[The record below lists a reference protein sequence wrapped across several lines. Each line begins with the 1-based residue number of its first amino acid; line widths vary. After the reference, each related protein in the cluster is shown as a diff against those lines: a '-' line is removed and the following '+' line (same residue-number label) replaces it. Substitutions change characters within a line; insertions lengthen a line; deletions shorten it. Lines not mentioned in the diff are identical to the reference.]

1 MEANLKQ
8 IFIKL
13 NAIKVINVLHL
24 APYLFFTL
32 DEVVFIH
39 VKLQLYKNYG
49 YIYILKDTYKKYKTN
64 FIEISYRIII
74 LLQCMSLS
82 NKFCCCTRS
91 PDSENHICM
100 KNAFYQLWRMLVFL
114 YYLLFTAITFLSV
127 YYLYLA

>member
-49 YIYILKDTYKKYKTN
+49 YIYILKEN
-64 FIEISYRIII
+64 ELHRNI
-74 LLQCMSLS
+74 LQ
-82 NKFCCCTRS
+82 N
-91 PDSENHICM
+91 N
-100 KNAFYQLWRMLVFL
+100 N
-114 YYLLFTAITFLSV
+114 SV
-127 YYLYLA
+127 AMYVLEQ